1 MTSHDSQL
9 SLARGYALETTDER
23 LTLRAPDGRMCLT
36 IVLHPDGPIVEVAAA
51 SLAVTTA
58 GDLRIDAGR
67 LDVHT
72 REGLSLHS
80 NSDIEL
86 HAKAAIATT
95 AFEQRLTA
103 THGDIRVQA
112 NDDVRIDGELIHLN
126 APEPHEGHG
135 APRARN
141 DER

>member
-1 MTSHDSQL
+1 MTHDCQL
-9 SLARGYALETTDER
+9 SLARGYALETTEER

-36 IVLHPDGPIVEVAAA
+36 IALHADGPVVEVAAA
-51 SLAVTTA
+51 SLAVTTQ

-72 REGLSLHS
+72 RDGLALSS
-80 NSDIEL
+80 DADIEL
-86 HAKAAIATT
+86 HAQATLT
-95 AFEQRLTA
+95 TSAFEQRLTA

-126 APEPHEGHG
+126 APEPHEGRG
-135 APRARN
+135 APRSRLK
-141 DER
+141 